1 MNFYKEKKR
10 CLTVILQALESG
22 QWTVKAQA
30 ARAMG
35 TVATKLGG
43 TINPQVILFMLK
55 ETVRVNSSNSLS
67 QGGNVRFT
75 TVPLNPL
82 SYQK

>member
-10 CLTVILQALESG
+10 CLIVILQALESG

-55 ETVRVNSSNSLS
+55 ETA
-67 QGGNVRFT
+67 
-75 TVPLNPL
+75 
-82 SYQK
+82 